1 MNLQEWIEENKNKEV
16 VFEDGK
22 LTIKDPETNGRWKSE
37 DGDVYFTVLGTGEVN
52 ENVWSFHI
60 HNDSHRF
67 AIGNVFKTEEEARN
81 MIERLK
87 IRAEM
92 LDLGGR
98 EEFRANQKNF
108 YISGD
113 IQADT
118 IFATNSGGKPYL
130 NAIYFDTRDEAKKA
144 INAVGVHR
152 LKKMLFGE
160 NRAQ

>member
-1 MNLQEWIEENKNKEV
+1 MNLQDWIEKNKHKEIK
-16 VFEDGK
+16 FEDGK
-22 LTIKDPETNGRWKSE
+22 IVLVETEDKGRWRPNKDEICYYATSNGELSYKVWDECDPDSE
-37 DGDVYFTVLGTGEVN
+37 GMFE
-52 ENVWSFHI
+52 
-60 HNDSHRF
+60 
-67 AIGNVFKTEEEARN
+67 IGNVFQTEEEAEKA
-81 MIERLK
+81 IERLAV
-87 IRAEM
+87 RAEL

-118 IFATNSGGKPYL
+118 IYATNSGGKPYL

-144 INAVGVHR
+144 ISLVGVHR

-160 NRAQ
+160 KNIR

>member
-22 LTIKDPETNGRWKSE
+22 LAIKDPETNGRWKPE
-37 DGDVYFTVLGTGEVN
+37 GANHYFTVLGTGEVN
-52 ENVWSFHI
+52 ENVWSFNI

-67 AIGNVFKTEEEARN
+67 AMGNVFKTEEEARN

-144 INAVGVHR
+144 INAVGVRR